1 MKKVILGLSLLAFVA
16 SSSFA
21 GDKDKGKCCT
31 DKEKAAMKCEKGEK
45 GKEKCCADMIKE
57 AKAEAKAAKKAT
69 KKTA

>member
-31 DKEKAAMKCEKGEK
+31 DKEKAAMKCEDKSK
-45 GKEKCCADMIKE
+45 SKCCADMIKE
-57 AKAEAKAAKKAT
+57 AKAEAKTAKKAV

>member
-16 SSSFA
+16 TTTFA

-31 DKEKAAMKCEKGEK
+31 DKEKAAMKCDKS
-45 GKEKCCADMIKE
+45 KEKCCADMIKE
-57 AKAEAKAAKKAT
+57 VKAEAKVAKKAV

>member
-31 DKEKAAMKCEKGEK
+31 DKEKAAMKCEDKSK
-45 GKEKCCADMIKE
+45 SKCCADMIKE
-57 AKAEAKAAKKAT
+57 AKAEAKSKNAKKAAKKMA
-69 KKTA
+69 